1 MKYVYGFVIIVL
13 LGCSNNSIKTIENKI
28 DVNQLIELNN
38 FRSIKVDSL
47 FQISFPKSF
56 TRTEYLSE
64 EAILQFNN
72 LSKEQHLVILNED
85 DNSDRIE
92 LKELLGQIVSI
103 IECTNEKTNSSD
115 QGGMSLEQYS
125 CDAKG
130 ISSVEEYSYW
140 VTRFSWLSES
150 YIVCRWTL
158 KSQKEQFIN
167 EAKLIEQTFVLIR

>member
-1 MKYVYGFVIIVL
+1 MKYVYGFVIIIL
-13 LGCSNNSIKTIENKI
+13 LGCSSNSIETIENKI

-56 TRTEYLSE
+56 TPTKYLSE

-72 LSKEQHLVILNED
+72 LSKEQHLVILNEHE
-85 DNSDRIE
+85 NSNRIE
-92 LKELLGQIVSI
+92 LKELLGKIVSI

-115 QGGMSLEQYS
+115 QEGMSLEQYS

-130 ISSVEEYSYW
+130 ISSIEEYSYW
-140 VTRFSWLSES
+140 VTRFRWLSES

-158 KSQKEQFIN
+158 KSQKEEFIN
-167 EAKLIEQTFVLIR
+167 EAKLIEQSVVLIR